1 MSKKSQGAAYLLI
14 AAVIAA
20 FLGWL
25 WYKHSQL
32 LQKIGVGQSTTTTQ
46 TAATDLGT
54 NVEEFN
60 GAPL

>member
-1 MSKKSQGAAYLLI
+1 MSKKSKGATYLLI

-20 FLGWL
+20 FLAWL

-32 LQKIGVGQSTTTTQ
+32 LQNIGLGTTQ
-46 TAATDLGT
+46 SPSSNLGT
-54 NVEEFN
+54 SVEEFN